1 MQTII
6 KRIKKKYAAKRW
18 SASRRLI
25 TISLLFIASQGVIS
39 IQIGNILS
47 EKMMREYIQSS
58 MQDET
63 NSPMS
68 AIESKLDQIPAMETL
83 NCCTRATY
91 RWLLEDIEVESKKIF
106 LIAGEAGYEAIK
118 GSLYLY
124 TAETLIGYADKARAA
139 RDNFLISSISESTPI
154 AVSSTKLSGGAET
167 GYLIYIRPIYNI
179 KLIQHL
185 KFLRVASTI
194 TSLMLLSIGLGASL
208 LIILKPL
215 RGIRS
220 DLAEIKWNQ
229 LAKARLPSKN
239 YPKEVTPLISE
250 FNRMIKRLYKS
261 SETQKQ
267 FASTISH
274 EFRTPLTVISGFIQS
289 VLNRSQGL
297 TQGEKHSLEI
307 ANKEVGRINR
317 MLSDLLD
324 LSRSE
329 NNQLKIR
336 YEPFSIKESIESA
349 IRICQKAFPHQILI
363 LEVPPKSLLA
373 LGDIDR
379 FTQCLSN
386 LIGNAAKYSSKEQ
399 PIKISIKITEKLI
412 QVGVIDQGPGIAK
425 SQLKKIFKSFTRA
438 EGVKLPKGETS
449 SGLGLAIVKM
459 LMTAMDGLVGVESEE
474 GQGSIFTLTIKK
486 AE

>member
-1 MQTII
+1 MQAII
-6 KRIKKKYAAKRW
+6 KRIKSKYVTKHW

-25 TISLLFIASQGVIS
+25 VISLLFVASQGIIS
-39 IQIGNILS
+39 IQIENMLS
-47 EKMMREYIQSS
+47 SRMIREYLQST
-58 MQDET
+58 MQKEI

-68 AIESKLDQIPAMETL
+68 TIESRLDQMPASDTL
-83 NCCTRATY
+83 NCCNRAKY
-91 RWLLEDIEVESKKIF
+91 RWLLEDIEIKGERIF

-124 TAETLIGYADKARAA
+124 QADTLMSYADKVR
-139 RDNFLISSISESTPI
+139 RTEEKFLISSTSNSRPV
-154 AVSSTKLSGGAET
+154 AVSATKISGGIQT

-185 KFLRVASTI
+185 EFLRIASTI
-194 TSLMLLSIGLGASL
+194 TSLLLLSIGLGVSL
-208 LIILKPL
+208 FIILKPL

-239 YPKEVTPLISE
+239 YPKEVAPLISE

-261 SETQKQ
+261 SENQKQ

-297 TQGEKHSLEI
+297 TQGEKNSLEI
-307 ANKEVGRINR
+307 ANKEVARINR

-336 YEPFSIKESIESA
+336 YEPFSIKESIECA
-349 IRICQKAFPHQILI
+349 IQICQKAFPQQIVI
-363 LEVPPKSLLA
+363 LEVPPQSLQA

-386 LIGNAAKYSSKEQ
+386 LIENAAKYSPKEQ
-399 PIKISIKITEKLI
+399 PIKISIKITKKLI
-412 QVGVIDQGPGIAK
+412 QVDVIDEGPGIAK

-459 LMTAMDGLVGVESEE
+459 LMTAMHGLVGVESEE

>member
-1 MQTII
+1 M
-6 KRIKKKYAAKRW
+6 
-18 SASRRLI
+18 
-25 TISLLFIASQGVIS
+25 ISLLFVASQGIIS
-39 IQIGNILS
+39 IQIGNMLS
-47 EKMMREYIQSS
+47 SRMIREYLQST
-58 MQDET
+58 MQKEI
-63 NSPMS
+63 NSAMS
-68 AIESKLDQIPAMETL
+68 TIESRLDQMPASDTL
-83 NCCTRATY
+83 NCCNRAKY
-91 RWLLEDIEVESKKIF
+91 RWLLEDIEIEGERIF

-124 TAETLIGYADKARAA
+124 QADTLMSYADKVRSTEEK
-139 RDNFLISSISESTPI
+139 FLISSTSNSRPV
-154 AVSSTKLSGGAET
+154 AVSATKISGGTET
-167 GYLIYIRPIYNI
+167 GYLIYIRPVYNI
-179 KLIQHL
+179 KLIQSL
-185 KFLRVASTI
+185 DFLRIASTT
-194 TSLMLLSIGLGASL
+194 TSLLLLSIGLGVSL

-220 DLAEIKWNQ
+220 DLADIKWNQ

-239 YPKEVTPLISE
+239 YPKEVDPLISE
-250 FNRMIKRLYKS
+250 FNRMIKRLHKS
-261 SETQKQ
+261 SENQKQ

-297 TQGEKHSLEI
+297 TQGEKNSLEI
-307 ANKEVGRINR
+307 ANKEVARINR

-336 YEPFSIKESIESA
+336 YEPFSIKESVESA
-349 IRICQKAFPHQILI
+349 IRICQKAIPQQILI
-363 LEVPPKSLLA
+363 LDVPPKSLQA

-399 PIKISIKITEKLI
+399 PIKISIKIAEKLI

>member
-1 MQTII
+1 MRAII
-6 KRIKKKYAAKRW
+6 KRIKNKYTTRNW
-18 SASRRLI
+18 SASKRLI
-25 TISLLFIASQGVIS
+25 VISLLFIASQGAIS

-47 EKMMREYIQSS
+47 SRMIREYLQSS
-58 MQDET
+58 MQDEI

-68 AIESKLDQIPAMETL
+68 AIESKLDQIPASDIL
-83 NCCTRATY
+83 KCCNRAEY
-91 RWLLEDIEVESKKIF
+91 RWLLEDIDIEGERIF

-124 TAETLIGYADKARAA
+124 TAETLIGYADKAREAS
-139 RDNFLISSISESTPI
+139 DNFLITSTSNSRPL
-154 AVSSTKLSGGAET
+154 AVSATKLSGGAET

-179 KLIQHL
+179 KLIKSL
-185 KFLRVASTI
+185 EFLRTASTT
-194 TSLMLLSIGLGASL
+194 TSLLLLSIGLGVTL

-239 YPKEVTPLISE
+239 YPKEVAPLISE

-261 SETQKQ
+261 SENQKQ
-267 FASTISH
+267 FTSTISH

-297 TQGEKHSLEI
+297 TQGEKNSLEI
-307 ANKEVGRINR
+307 ANKEVARINR

-336 YEPFSIKESIESA
+336 YEPFSIKESVESA
-349 IRICQKAFPHQILI
+349 IRICQKAFPQQILI
-363 LEVPPKSLLA
+363 LEAPSQSLQA

-412 QVGVIDQGPGIAK
+412 QVSVIDQGPGIAK